1 VHLVLPSK
9 ARRCC
14 GAQVEFNKAALS
26 LSDAI
31 PTEQRKAALNRLLK
45 VRRSRVSMA
54 LSACCASRG
63 WQGTLRRCLQSA
75 AHARSRAWLAEVHA
89 CKQRAQS
96 SGGSLD
102 GRPRLGN
109 NDAGL
114 SHRRV
119 CARWC
124 SLGQHDELPP
134 CTAAAEPA

>member
-54 LSACCASRG
+54 LSACCAGR
-63 WQGTLRRCLQSA
+63 
-75 AHARSRAWLAEVHA
+75 HARLAGHPAPLPAERCTRA
-89 CKQRAQS
+89 
-96 SGGSLD
+96 
-102 GRPRLGN
+102 
-109 NDAGL
+109 
-114 SHRRV
+114 
-119 CARWC
+119 
-124 SLGQHDELPP
+124 
-134 CTAAAEPA
+134 